1 VTVSD
6 NASSQSLKTNVIE
19 LSKHSIIYGVG
30 VLSRLSSFILL
41 PIHTAFLSQHDY
53 GILILILS
61 FIGIATVF
69 TTYGLNVSFLRWY
82 VPETDA
88 QERKRIFSICYY
100 GVAGVTLLLTVI
112 IVTSS
117 TSLAD
122 LLLRDISYQ
131 PMLFLV
137 GFILLMDALFHFPQ
151 ILLQAQ
157 KKSLGYIGV
166 VFLNVTLNLGLSYY
180 FIVQLGLGIKG
191 VLYAALLSGIGA
203 FIVTIPLVLK
213 NLTLHFSIDKYK
225 EFIIYGIP
233 YVANY
238 LFVVLLDISDRFLL
252 ERFMNTEKVALYSAN
267 YKLGAAMAIV
277 VNAFRL
283 AWHPFFL
290 SLSNSPDAKRT
301 FSRVFSYFLLFSCGL
316 FLIISIFIEDIVRVN
331 IGGFHLIAERYWEGT
346 FIIPWILFSYLIS
359 GSYIIFAAGIHIEK
373 KTKYTPIFT
382 GAGILTNI
390 ISNIIL
396 IPILGI
402 YGAAIS
408 TAIGYGVMTVIQ
420 YFTVQKFYK
429 IKYEFDRILKVLAS
443 TAIVFSVY
451 KLLLADSNIGTKAAL
466 LLAFPVLLYLFGF
479 FLKSEWN
486 EIKSLILKL
495 LGRTNQN

>member
-1 VTVSD
+1 VTLSD
-6 NASSQSLKTNVIE
+6 NIHSQSLNKNIKE
-19 LSKHSIIYGVG
+19 LSRHSIIYGVG
-30 VLSRLSSFILL
+30 ILSRLSSFILL
-41 PIHTAFLSQHDY
+41 PIHTAFLSQYDY
-53 GILILILS
+53 GILTLVLS

-100 GVAGVTLLLTVI
+100 GIAGVTLLLTVL

-117 TSLAD
+117 ALISDILFSDTSYKPM
-122 LLLRDISYQ
+122 LLLA
-131 PMLFLV
+131 
-137 GFILLMDALFHFPQ
+137 GFILLMDSLFHFPQ

-157 KKSLGYIGV
+157 KHSLGYIGV
-166 VFLNVTLNLGLSYY
+166 VFLNVTLNLVLSYY
-180 FIVQLGLGIKG
+180 FLVHRGFGIEG
-191 VLYAALLSGIGA
+191 VLYSALIAGAGA
-203 FIVTIPLVLK
+203 FVITIPLVLR
-213 NLTLHFSIDKYK
+213 NLTFHFSISKYK
-225 EFIIYGIP
+225 EFVKYGIP

-238 LFVVLLDISDRFLL
+238 LFVVLIDLSDRFLL
-252 ERFMNTEKVALYSAN
+252 QRFINPEEVALYSAN

-290 SLSNSPDAKRT
+290 SISNSPDAKRT
-301 FSRVFSYFLLFSCGL
+301 FSRVFSYFLLFSCGMFL
-316 FLIISIFIEDIVRVN
+316 FISIFIDDIVRVN
-331 IGGFHLIAERYWEGT
+331 IGGFHLIAEEYWEGT

-359 GSYIIFAAGIHIEK
+359 GAYIIFAAGIHIEK
-373 KTKYTPIFT
+373 KTGYTPLFT

-390 ISNIIL
+390 LANIIL

-408 TAIGYGVMTVIQ
+408 TVIGYGVMTLFQ
-420 YFTVQKFYK
+420 YFTVQKFYY
-429 IKYEFDRILKVLAS
+429 IKYEFNRLLKVLVS
-443 TAIVFSVY
+443 TAIVFFTY
-451 KLLLADSNIGTKAAL
+451 KLFLSESEFGIKTAILLAY
-466 LLAFPVLLYLFGF
+466 PVLLYLFRF

-486 EIKSLILKL
+486 EIKSLSLKL
-495 LGRTNQN
+495 LGRTNQS

>member
-1 VTVSD
+1 MTVSD
-6 NASSQSLKTNVIE
+6 NPPSQSLKTNVKE

-41 PIHTAFLSQHDY
+41 PIHTAYLSQHDY
-53 GILILILS
+53 GILTLVLA

-100 GVAGVTLLLTVI
+100 GIAGVTLLLTI
-112 IVTSS
+112 IIITSS

-122 LLLRDISYQ
+122 TLLRDANYK
-131 PMLFLV
+131 PMLFLA
-137 GFILLMDALFHFPQ
+137 GFILLMDSLFHFPQ

-157 KKSLGYIGV
+157 KNSLGYIGV
-166 VFLNVTLNLGLSYY
+166 IFLNVTLNLGLSYY
-180 FIVQLGLGIKG
+180 FIVQRGLGITG
-191 VLYAALLSGIGA
+191 VLYAALLAGIGA
-203 FIVTIPLVLK
+203 FIVTVPLVLK
-213 NLTLHFSIDKYK
+213 NLTFHFSLDKYK
-225 EFIIYGIP
+225 EFVKYGIP

-252 ERFMNTEKVALYSAN
+252 ERFINTENVALYSAN
-267 YKLGAAMAIV
+267 YKLGAAMAII

-301 FSRVFSYFLLFSCGL
+301 FSRVFSYFLLLSCGIFL
-316 FLIISIFIEDIVRVN
+316 FISIFIDDIVRVN
-331 IGGFHLIAERYWEGT
+331 FGGFYLIAEKYWEGT

-359 GSYIIFAAGIHIEK
+359 GSYIIFAAGIHIDK
-373 KTKYTPIFT
+373 KTKYTPLFT

-396 IPILGI
+396 IPIMGI

-408 TAIGYGVMTVIQ
+408 TAIGYGVMTLIQ
-420 YFTVQKFYK
+420 YFTVQKFYYV
-429 IKYEFDRILKVLAS
+429 KYEFNRLLKVLVS
-443 TAIVFSVY
+443 TAIVFSTFKIYFSEATIGIKFAILLVY
-451 KLLLADSNIGTKAAL
+451 
-466 LLAFPVLLYLFGF
+466 PVLLFLFKF

-486 EIKSLILKL
+486 EIKSISLKL
-495 LGRTNQN
+495 LGRTNQS

>member
-1 VTVSD
+1 VTAAD
-6 NASSQSLKTNVIE
+6 NAHSQSLKKNVKE

-30 VLSRLSSFILL
+30 ILSRLSSFILL
-41 PIHTAFLSQHDY
+41 PIHTAYLSQHDY
-53 GILILILS
+53 GILTLVLS

-100 GVAGVTLLLTVI
+100 GIAGVTLLLTVI

-122 LLLRDISYQ
+122 ILLRDTSYK
-131 PMLFLV
+131 PMLLLA
-137 GFILLMDALFHFPQ
+137 GFILLMDSLFHFPQ

-157 KKSLGYIGV
+157 KNSLGYIAV

-180 FIVQLGLGIKG
+180 FIVQRGFGIDG
-191 VLYAALLSGIGA
+191 VLYSALIAGFGA
-203 FIVTIPLVLK
+203 FVVTIPLVLR
-213 NLTLHFSIDKYK
+213 NLTLYFAIDKYK
-225 EFIIYGIP
+225 EFIKYGIP

-238 LFVVLLDISDRFLL
+238 LFVVLIDLSDRFLL
-252 ERFMNTEKVALYSAN
+252 ERFLDTKNVALYSAN
-267 YKLGAAMAIV
+267 YKLGAAMAII

-301 FSRVFSYFLLFSCGL
+301 FSRVFSYFLLFSCGIFL
-316 FLIISIFIEDIVRVN
+316 FISIFIDDIVRVD
-331 IGGFHLIAERYWEGT
+331 IGGFHLIAEMYWEGT
-346 FIIPWILFSYLIS
+346 FIIPWILFSYMIS
-359 GSYIIFAAGIHIEK
+359 GAYIIFAAGIHIDK
-373 KTKYTPIFT
+373 KTKYTPLFT

-390 ISNIIL
+390 LANIIL

-420 YFTVQKFYK
+420 YFTVQKFYY
-429 IKYEFDRILKVLAS
+429 IKYEFNRLLKVLAS
-443 TAIVFSVY
+443 TAIVFSTY
-451 KLLLADSNIGTKAAL
+451 KLFLSESNIGIKAAL
-466 LLAFPVLLYLFGF
+466 LLAYPVLLYLFRF

-486 EIKSLILKL
+486 EIKGLSLKL
-495 LGRTNQN
+495 LGRANQS